1 MMRINSF
8 LFHGAA
14 GLVTN
19 LVAFILFAGLTALSL
34 ILISTVKAAGATAQV
49 SDALVILAGA
59 AAMSALLT
67 FQTLLDGNRGR
78 RGMSSR
84 VTFNAVL
91 VSDTIASSSVTA
103 RDPVVPLSGSSSSEA
118 QAELAAE
125 LTAAQLIATDK
136 PLALAKLR
144 LDLERELR
152 RIALETKID
161 LGPHPSGVMT
171 VARALAQADGIPST
185 YLNALDEIVKVCN
198 SGIHGEEIPEATAL
212 AVVALG
218 TQLLEQL
225 RGLPERRTDIVTR
238 G

>member
-14 GLVTN
+14 GLATN

-34 ILISTVKAAGATAQV
+34 ILVSAVKAAGATAQV

-67 FQTLLDGNRGR
+67 FQTFLDGNRGR
-78 RGMSSR
+78 RRMSSR

-91 VSDTIASSSVTA
+91 VSDTIASISMAA
-103 RDPVVPLSGSSSSEA
+103 RGPVVPLSGSSSSEA

-152 RIALETKID
+152 RIALDTKID

-198 SGIHGEEIPEATAL
+198 SGIHGEDIPEVTAL

-225 RGLPERRTDIVTR
+225 RALPERRADIVAR